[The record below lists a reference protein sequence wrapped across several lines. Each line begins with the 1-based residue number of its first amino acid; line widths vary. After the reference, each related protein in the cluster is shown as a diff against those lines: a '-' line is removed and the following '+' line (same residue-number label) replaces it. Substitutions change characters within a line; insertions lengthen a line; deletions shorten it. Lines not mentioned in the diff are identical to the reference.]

1 MAWEISVFVE
11 NKPGRIQKV
20 TGLLDEGNVSIKAF
34 RVSSL
39 GEFGVIKLIT
49 SDPDKGFDLLR
60 AAHLTVQ
67 KKHVVALACKQDCGL
82 EPLAATV
89 GEHGVN
95 VDEALGISLNK
106 DDESLMIF
114 EVPAGVD
121 IATIELPEGVRVLSD
136 EELYGL

>member
-1 MAWEISVFVE
+1 MAYEISVFVE

-20 TGLLDEGNVSIKAF
+20 TSLLDEGNIRIKAF

-49 SDPDKGFDLLR
+49 SDPDKSFDLLR

-67 KKHVVALACKQDCGL
+67 KKQVMALACKQDCGL
-82 EPLAATV
+82 APLAASV

-114 EVPAGVD
+114 EVPPGVEVSS
-121 IATIELPEGVRVLSD
+121 IGLPEGVRMLSD
-136 EELYGL
+136 EELYSL